1 MICYKS
7 EVGCAAR
14 AMHWGENGSSAEGGS
29 ETRGLSQVDQMKD
42 AVFFL
47 FFFFLIFKL
56 FLLKYSCFT
65 MLC

>member
-47 FFFFLIFKL
+47 FFFFNF
-56 FLLKYSCFT
+56 
-65 MLC
+65 